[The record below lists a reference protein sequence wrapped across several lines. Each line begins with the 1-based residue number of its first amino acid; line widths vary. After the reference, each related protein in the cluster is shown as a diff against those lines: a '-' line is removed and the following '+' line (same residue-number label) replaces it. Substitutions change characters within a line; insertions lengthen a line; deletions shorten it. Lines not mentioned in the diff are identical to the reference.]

1 MKTFA
6 QSMLLTGALA
16 LGASGLT
23 AAQSNNNGMEQWFKA
38 KYGRPSAM
46 EEARLKA
53 ELADTAFRGETY
65 QPTAAANWTEQYFKA
80 KFGRNAPA
88 EERRLKSERDST
100 AYREEPSAEGAPATS
115 LRDEQYRAKYGRLPG
130 R

>member
-1 MKTFA
+1 MKTLV

-23 AAQSNNNGMEQWFKA
+23 DARSNNNGMEQRFKA

-53 ELADTAFRGETY
+53 DLADRAFRQEPS
-65 QPTAAANWTEQYFKA
+65 QRSVAANWTEQYFMA
-80 KFGRNAPA
+80 KFGRNTPA
-88 EERRLKSERDST
+88 EEARLKAEREST
-100 AYREEPSAEGAPATS
+100 AYREAPAAERAPALS